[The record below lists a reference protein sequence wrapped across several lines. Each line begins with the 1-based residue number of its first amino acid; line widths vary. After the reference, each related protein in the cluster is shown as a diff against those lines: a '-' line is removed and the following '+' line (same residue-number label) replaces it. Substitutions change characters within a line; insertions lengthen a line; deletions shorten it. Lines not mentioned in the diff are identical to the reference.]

1 VSNYVKSTDF
11 AVKDGLLSGNP
22 AKIIKGTEI
31 DDEFNN
37 IATAVQTKADLASPT
52 FTGTPLAPTA
62 AGGTNTT
69 QIATT
74 AFVTS
79 AVSTERTATATL
91 TNKTLTSPL
100 VNELLFEGTADDYET
115 TIAFT
120 DPTADRTITFPDKG
134 GTVAMTS
141 DVPSAATVTSF
152 SGTYSISGTT
162 ATITSTAHGRAI
174 NEEVYLNFTSGTGV
188 DGNYTIATVPDVD
201 TFTVTHASATTSGNV
216 SGYYSTLGTVKLAST
231 DEAIVATSTTKA
243 VTPSALLSVIDGRFV
258 RETEKATTSGT
269 TIEFTGIPSWAK
281 RITIIFNAVTNDGSA
296 LLVQVG
302 SSTGYDTSGYT
313 SASSDDAGTATS
325 TAGFVLRSTDAD
337 SDLISGSMVL
347 HNVSGTT
354 WISSHSAMAA
364 NNNKG
369 ITGGGRRVM
378 TTTLDRVRL
387 NTASGTTA
395 FDGGAVNIMYE

>member
-1 VSNYVKSTDF
+1 MSNYTKATDF
-11 AVKDGLLSGNP
+11 SVKDGLLTGDP

-31 DDEFNN
+31 DDEFDA
-37 IATAVQTKADLASPT
+37 ISVAIQTKADLASPT

-74 AFVTS
+74 AFVKSEISSDIT
-79 AVSTERTATATL
+79 TERSATATL
-91 TNKTLTSPL
+91 TNKTINLTSNTL
-100 VNELLFEGTADDYET
+100 T
-115 TIAFT
+115 
-120 DPTADRTITFPDKG
+120 
-134 GTVAMTS
+134 GTVAQFNTALS
-141 DVPSAATVTSF
+141 DGDF
-152 SGTYSISGTT
+152 
-162 ATITSTAHGRAI
+162 ATIAGTETLTNKTLTTPTLTTPKVNVI
-174 NEEVYLNFTSGTGV
+174 NEETSGSGVTV
-188 DGNYTIATVPDVD
+188 DGVLIKDNEISGQYTPIFRD
-201 TFTVTHASATTSGNV
+201 
-216 SGYYSTLGTVKLAST
+216 
-231 DEAIVATSTTKA
+231 
-243 VTPSALLSVIDGRFV
+243 
-258 RETEKATTSGT
+258 TEKATTSGT

-296 LLVQVG
+296 MIVQVG

-325 TAGFVLRSTDAD
+325 TAGFVLRSTDSD

-354 WISSHSAMAA
+354 WISSHSAMAS
-364 NNNKG
+364 NNNRG